1 MAEKH
6 VAHGV
11 LFYASL
17 YINGI
22 LLAVAAITG
31 RWIFLLL
38 ILLTLGLT
46 AYMMYVASS
55 NTEFLQNT
63 GEWAEK
69 TFLKALEKIKSLY
82 KP

>member
-1 MAEKH
+1 MDERY

-22 LLAVAAITG
+22 LLAVGAITG

-38 ILLTLGLT
+38 VLLTIGLT
-46 AYMMYVASS
+46 AYMMYVASH
-55 NTEFLQNT
+55 NTQYLKET

-69 TFLKALEKIKSLY
+69 AFANAYAKIKGLY
-82 KP
+82 P